1 MISFEEIV
9 HKINNL
15 ENREIWVCLMG
26 KGKARVAKGVS
37 NFPKATTLEANMK
50 KVIVLKFL
58 EKAL

>member
-1 MISFEEIV
+1 
-9 HKINNL
+9 
-15 ENREIWVCLMG
+15 MG